1 MSASAPPPPS
11 SRLPGELPP
20 DKYSAERVTW
30 IEAVNDHLF
39 RFRTT
44 RYRGFRFTPGQF
56 ARLGVYRNDGPAGPR
71 YVWRAY
77 SIASS
82 SYDDFLEFYSI
93 VVPQGEFTTRLAA
106 LQVGDEILIEK
117 TNYGFLTTDRFPAG
131 KQLWLLSSGTGLA
144 PFMAILQDLEVW
156 ATYEDIVVVHSVRQ
170 PDELAYRQE
179 IALLAQQAGPIPEA
193 PGAIARLHYVPIVTR
208 TPQAGVPDRPHPGRD
223 RQRPARTGRR
233 PRPRPDHRP
242 GDDLRQSRDG
252 RRRAPGLACTRFRGF
267 AAQPSRQYGRRK
279 LLVIAIK

>member
-1 MSASAPPPPS
+1 MSASAPPPQS
-11 SRLPGELPP
+11 HRLPGELPP
-20 DKYSAERVTW
+20 EKYSAERLTW

-56 ARLGVYRNDGPAGPR
+56 ARLGVYREDGAAGPR

-93 VVPQGEFTTRLAA
+93 VVPQGEFTTRLAQ
-106 LQVGDEILIEK
+106 LKVGDEILIEK

-131 KQLWLLSSGTGLA
+131 RQLWLLSSGTGLA
-144 PFMAILQDLEVW
+144 PFMSILQDLDVW
-156 ATYEDIVVVHSVRQ
+156 AHYEDIVVVHSVRR

-179 IALLAQQAGPIPEA
+179 IAAYAQQGGPIPEA

-208 TPQAGVPDRPHPGRD
+208 EPSPGVLAERIPATIGNGQLESAAGVALDPG
-223 RQRPARTGRR
+223 T
-233 PRPRPDHRP
+233 
-242 GDDLRQSRDG
+242 SRAMICGNPEMVEDV
-252 RRRAPGLACTRFRGF
+252 RRALHARGF
-267 AAQPSRQYGRRK
+267 AVSRRSHPGNMAVENYW
-279 LLVIAIK
+279 

>member
-56 ARLGVYRNDGPAGPR
+56 ARLGVYRDDGPAGPR

-144 PFMAILQDLEVW
+144 PFMAILQDLEIW

-208 TPQAGVPDRPHPGRD
+208 TPQAGVLTDRIPAAIANGRLEQAAGLALD
-223 RQRPARTGRR
+223 PITGRAMICGN
-233 PRPRPDHRP
+233 PEMVEDV
-242 GDDLRQSRDG
+242 RQ
-252 RRRAPGLACTRFRGF
+252 ALHARGF
-267 AAQPSRQYGRRK
+267 AVSRRSHPGNMAVENYW
-279 LLVIAIK
+279 

>member
-1 MSASAPPPPS
+1 VSASAPPPPS

-20 DKYSAERVTW
+20 DKYSRERVTW

-56 ARLGVYRNDGPAGPR
+56 ARLGVYRDDGPAGPR
-71 YVWRAY
+71 HVWRAY

-82 SYDDFLEFYSI
+82 SYEDFLEFYSI
-93 VVPQGEFTTRLAA
+93 VVPQGEFTTQLAA

-144 PFMAILQDLEVW
+144 PFMAILQDLDIW
-156 ATYEDIVVVHSVRQ
+156 ATYEDIVVVHSVRR

-179 IALLAQQAGPIPEA
+179 ILVLAQQAGPIPEA
-193 PGAIARLHYVPIVTR
+193 PGAVARLHYVPIVTR
-208 TPQAGVPDRPHPGRD
+208 EPQAGLLADRIPVAIANGRLEQAAGLALAPATGRTMICGNPDMVEDVRRALHARGFTVSRRSHPGNM
-223 RQRPARTGRR
+223 AVEN
-233 PRPRPDHRP
+233 
-242 GDDLRQSRDG
+242 
-252 RRRAPGLACTRFRGF
+252 
-267 AAQPSRQYGRRK
+267 YW
-279 LLVIAIK
+279 